1 MLPRDDRQLSWE
13 SKSAGLDSL
22 LGTIDDVLCLFFVA
36 SASDVDCDVCFFIKS
51 LCFTSS
57 STSD

>member
-36 SASDVDCDVCFFIKS
+36 FAFDVDCEVLVFHLVS
-51 LCFTSS
+51 LLYVVFSK
-57 STSD
+57 